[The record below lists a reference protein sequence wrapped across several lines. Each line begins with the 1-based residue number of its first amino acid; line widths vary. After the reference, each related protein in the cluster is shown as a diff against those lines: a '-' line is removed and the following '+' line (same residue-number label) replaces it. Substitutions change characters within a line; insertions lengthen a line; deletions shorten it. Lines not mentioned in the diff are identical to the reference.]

1 MPLTREQ
8 IFALADKRPIQA
20 LPTTT
25 QLKQQRKQQ
34 KEAPTAG
41 PDWFDMPAPEM
52 TQELKDDLRIL
63 SLRSALD
70 PSRHYKKGDKAVT
83 SRFLQV
89 GTVVSDP
96 SAYYTERMSRKQRAA
111 PTIVDSLLRDVDRR
125 QYLKRKYGE
134 IASVKIRNGRSQSR
148 NAVKKPWKK

>member
-1 MPLTREQ
+1 M
-8 IFALADKRPIQA
+8 K
-20 LPTTT
+20 
-25 QLKQQRKQQ
+25 
-34 KEAPTAG
+34 KEHPTAG
-41 PDWFDMPAPEM
+41 SDWFNMPAPEI
-52 TQELKDDLRIL
+52 TPELKDDLRIL

-83 SRFLQV
+83 SRFFQV

-96 SAYYTERMSRKQRAA
+96 SAFYSERMPRKQRAA

-134 IASVKIRNGRSQSR
+134 IASMKMRNGKSASR
-148 NAVKKPWKK
+148 NAVKKPWRSSRK